1 MFHELLTS
9 TTDMD
14 VLPCVLGYR
23 PLRRTIQVRLGT
35 STLRL
40 PGTRR
45 KRLRCAWHAHLRGLV
60 KPIHETSGFKEHQ
73 QDSLSML
80 AHIIRRILL
89 LFPTL
94 LGISI
99 IIFLMMHITPGDP
112 AELLLGERATEPA
125 LEALREHLGLN
136 EPLYIQ
142 YGMFLKRLM
151 KGDLGETIWTRQKV
165 WIEVKQRFPA
175 TIELSLAAMVI
186 STVFGV
192 ILGIISATKQYSLFD
207 YLSMLGAL
215 VGVSMP
221 IFWLGLILMLI
232 FSLNL
237 GWFPMSG
244 RLSVG
249 IELTKITNFYI
260 LDALLTKNW
269 AALKDVLWHLTLPAF
284 TLSTIPMAIV
294 ARMTRSSML
303 EVLRQD
309 YIKTAKAKGL
319 PPVMVIV
326 KHALRNALIPVITVI
341 GLMFGILMAGAI
353 LTETIFAWPGVGK
366 WLYDAV
372 LQRDYMVIQG
382 GTLFVAAIFV
392 IINLVVDILYAVI
405 NPKISVH

>member
-1 MFHELLTS
+1 
-9 TTDMD
+9 
-14 VLPCVLGYR
+14 
-23 PLRRTIQVRLGT
+23 
-35 STLRL
+35 
-40 PGTRR
+40 
-45 KRLRCAWHAHLRGLV
+45 
-60 KPIHETSGFKEHQ
+60 
-73 QDSLSML
+73 
-80 AHIIRRILL
+80 
-89 LFPTL
+89 

-165 WIEVKQRFPA
+165 WVEVKQRFPA
-175 TIELSLAAMVI
+175 TIELSVAAMLI
-186 STVFGV
+186 SSLLGV

-221 IFWLGLILMLI
+221 IFWLGLVLMLI
-232 FSLNL
+232 FSLHL

-244 RLSVG
+244 RLGVG
-249 IELTKITNFYI
+249 IDLDTITNFYI

-269 AALKDVLWHLTLPAF
+269 AAFKDVLWHLTLPAI
-284 TLSTIPMAIV
+284 TLSTIPIAIV

-319 PPVMVIV
+319 SPGIVII

-405 NPKISVH
+405 NPKISVQ